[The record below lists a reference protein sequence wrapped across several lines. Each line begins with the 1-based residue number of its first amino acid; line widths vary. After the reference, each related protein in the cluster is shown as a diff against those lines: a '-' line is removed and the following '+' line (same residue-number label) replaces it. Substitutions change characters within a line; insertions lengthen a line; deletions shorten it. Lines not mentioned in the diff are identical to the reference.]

1 MASLAETACVFAAD
15 GDLLGLGVRI
25 GAYLATISAI
35 ANLKLDAED
44 APGSAWVSVFTA
56 VPVMALALKY
66 VLQQTI
72 SNGMFISMAY
82 IGWLQ
87 LLVMPSVLLMPT
99 IRCYKLL
106 VLLIATAICFTCG
119 LLLWYWATGYSRL
132 EFEAC
137 GRTTAFFF
145 AQVPAFGWFRYFN
158 IVVLSLVALLFLALL
173 GTVLLASR
181 RLLARLRP
189 LNHTFRLGAFLVVAL
204 IIMILGTELTL
215 HWNDIQ
221 GVYSLNSTGQL
232 IPMLA
237 GIGAVTRDAYFWW
250 ERRRGC
256 RVDLGGLT
264 PGTAAGKPG
273 GSEPRDEFVT
283 AAQAAAL
290 GGGSLPGA
298 YKV

>member
-1 MASLAETACVFAAD
+1 MASLAESTCVFAAD

-44 APGSAWVSVFTA
+44 APGSAWVSVFSV
-56 VPVMALALKY
+56 VPIMALALKY

-72 SNGMFISMAY
+72 SNGMFISVAY

-106 VLLIATAICFTCG
+106 VLLIGTAIFFTCA
-119 LLLWYWATGYSRL
+119 LLLWYWAVGYSRL
-132 EFEAC
+132 EFAAC

-158 IVVLSLVALLFLALL
+158 LAALSLVALLFLALL
-173 GTVLLASR
+173 GVVLLASR

-189 LNHTFRLGAFLVVAL
+189 LNHTFRLGAVLVVVL

-215 HWNDIQ
+215 HWNGIQ

-256 RVDLGGLT
+256 RVDLSGL
-264 PGTAAGKPG
+264 AADHAGDKPG
-273 GSEPRDEFVT
+273 GSELRDECMTGV
-283 AAQAAAL
+283 QAAAL
-290 GGGSLPGA
+290 GGGAVAGP

>member
-1 MASLAETACVFAAD
+1 MASLAETTCVFAAD

-25 GAYLATISAI
+25 GVYLATISAI
-35 ANLKLDAED
+35 ANLKLDADD
-44 APGSAWVSVFTA
+44 APGSAWVSVFSV
-56 VPVMALALKY
+56 VPIMALALKY

-72 SNGMFISMAY
+72 SNGMFISVAY

-99 IRCYKLL
+99 IHCYRLL
-106 VLLIATAICFTCG
+106 VLLIGAAVLFTCA
-119 LLLWYWATGYSRL
+119 LLLWYWATGYARL
-132 EFEAC
+132 EFPAC
-137 GRTTAFFF
+137 RSTTAFFF
-145 AQVPAFGWFRYFN
+145 AQVPAFGWFRYVN
-158 IVVLSLVALLFLALL
+158 LAALSLVALLFLALV

-181 RLLARLRP
+181 RLLARLWP
-189 LNHTFRLGAFLVVAL
+189 LNHTFRLGAVLVVAL
-204 IIMILGTELTL
+204 VIMILGTELTL
-215 HWNDIQ
+215 HWNGIE

-256 RVDLGGLT
+256 KVDLTGLA
-264 PGTAAGKPG
+264 PAKPANQPG
-273 GSEPRDEFVT
+273 GSEQRDEFMT
-283 AAQAAAL
+283 ASQAASF
-290 GGGSLPGA
+290 GGEAMPGP